1 MVAGLDCLC
10 GERARIKMGPAARG
24 LPSSS
29 LCGDDGFEH
38 ESGGEKKRVRGLFKK
53 KLKKMSLLV
62 SFSFFYSYHN
72 LEKIG

>member
-38 ESGGEKKRVRGLFKK
+38 ESGGEKKRVRGL
-53 KLKKMSLLV
+53 
-62 SFSFFYSYHN
+62 
-72 LEKIG
+72 

>member
-38 ESGGEKKRVRGLFKK
+38 GKRGGEEESQRPLKK
-53 KLKKMSLLV
+53 KIEKNIASGFFFFLL
-62 SFSFFYSYHN
+62 F
-72 LEKIG
+72 LL